1 MLNAGWKS
9 AAVKEVGE
17 LFGKKLGKE
26 IAESV
31 SDDMAET
38 FLKYAR
44 KLPPK
49 SVKGS
54 NTLIAGKFVSKYG
67 DDAVKIL
74 SKHGDTGINALKNGG
89 DWIANPKVYN
99 KMSDGLFKY
108 AGKRGKGGI
117 ETVKKFGVDIS
128 NTVVKQFGDNGLLK
142 IGAKVRKPH
151 LLKKALAKVTGKKYQ
166 RNILENAMQY
176 GDEFL
181 QFSLQYKKQIIFA
194 GLIGYILAQDW
205 PPISWPP
212 FPDSLEIGPI
222 VKQFDKGFPVI
233 KNNHVDLYLKVA
245 KNKNTNTYK
254 VIQKGIKNYEKYGK
268 IIEKILDEYDLPKEL
283 VALAIQESGLDP
295 SLTSPVGAAGM
306 WQFMKGTAI
315 EYGLKV
321 NSIIDE
327 RRDIIKSTHAA
338 CKYLK
343 YHYNKYDDWY
353 LAMAAYNYGQKKTD
367 DWIKIF
373 GTNDFWELAKKSKE
387 NGKYGFPPET
397 RNYIPKILA
406 IMIIMDDPD
415 KYNHTIQD
423 FRTVAFYQV
432 QKGDSLSLIAQKYNI
447 NVNELKKA
455 NSKIKN
461 INKIYPNQ
469 IVEIPNQS

>member
-1 MLNAGWKS
+1 
-9 AAVKEVGE
+9 
-17 LFGKKLGKE
+17 
-26 IAESV
+26 
-31 SDDMAET
+31 
-38 FLKYAR
+38 
-44 KLPPK
+44 
-49 SVKGS
+49 
-54 NTLIAGKFVSKYG
+54 
-67 DDAVKIL
+67 
-74 SKHGDTGINALKNGG
+74 
-89 DWIANPKVYN
+89 
-99 KMSDGLFKY
+99 
-108 AGKRGKGGI
+108 
-117 ETVKKFGVDIS
+117 
-128 NTVVKQFGDNGLLK
+128 
-142 IGAKVRKPH
+142 
-151 LLKKALAKVTGKKYQ
+151 
-166 RNILENAMQY
+166 
-176 GDEFL
+176 
-181 QFSLQYKKQIIFA
+181 
-194 GLIGYILAQDW
+194 
-205 PPISWPP
+205 
-212 FPDSLEIGPI
+212 
-222 VKQFDKGFPVI
+222 
-233 KNNHVDLYLKVA
+233 
-245 KNKNTNTYK
+245 
-254 VIQKGIKNYEKYGK
+254 
-268 IIEKILDEYDLPKEL
+268 
-283 VALAIQESGLDP
+283 
-295 SLTSPVGAAGM
+295 
-306 WQFMKGTAI
+306 MKGTAI